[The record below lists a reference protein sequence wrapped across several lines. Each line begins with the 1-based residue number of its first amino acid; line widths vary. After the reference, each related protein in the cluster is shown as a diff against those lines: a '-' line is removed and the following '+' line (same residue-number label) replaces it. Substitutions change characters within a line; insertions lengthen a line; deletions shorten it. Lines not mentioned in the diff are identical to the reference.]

1 MSQSLPPASSAIRPV
16 TLTRWAGLAYKKVD
30 DMLAVE
36 EPLEIRIGD
45 RSLAVVMRTP
55 GNDRELVAGFLFTEG
70 IVRDRGAILDLVY
83 CQVGT
88 EPEAN
93 VMNVH
98 LAPGVTVDW
107 ARLTRHTFASS
118 SCGLCGKASIDA
130 VRAAAPAL
138 PSGARVV
145 PRKAV
150 LEQIP
155 EVLREQQRG
164 FALTG
169 GVHASG
175 LFKQDGS
182 LLALR
187 EDVGRHNA
195 LDKAIGW
202 AFFAER
208 LPLDD
213 CILLVSGRVSF
224 ELMQKALMAGIPTV
238 AAVSAPTSLAVEF
251 ARESGQ
257 TLVGFMRGDH
267 LNLYAGT
274 IRG

>member
-1 MSQSLPPASSAIRPV
+1 MSNPPPASSSVRPV
-16 TLTRWAGLAYKKVD
+16 ALTRWAGLAYKKVD

-83 CQVGT
+83 CQAGT

-98 LAPGVTVDW
+98 LAPGVAVDW
-107 ARLTRHTFASS
+107 TRLTRHTFASS

-138 PSGARVV
+138 ASSARVV
-145 PRKAV
+145 PRKGV

>member
-1 MSQSLPPASSAIRPV
+1 MSNPPPASSSVRPV
-16 TLTRWAGLAYKKVD
+16 ALTRWAGLAYKKVD

-83 CQVGT
+83 CQAGT

-98 LAPGVTVDW
+98 LAPGVAVDW
-107 ARLTRHTFASS
+107 TRLTRHTFASS

-138 PSGARVV
+138 ASSARVV
-145 PRKAV
+145 PRKGV

-169 GVHASG
+169 GAHASG